1 MEKTSSQLDAE
12 GYFVGVVIADESP
25 LEPGVFLIPGGAVDL
40 PPPEA
45 RAGKRYRPNGLGGW
59 DALDDNRGV
68 QMFLVSSGAP
78 YTSGQVVEGERY
90 DGTGPIPPW
99 LTLSPR
105 PNAWS
110 KWDGNTWIE
119 DEGARNLIVRQQNAS
134 SRASKLANAAT
145 AIAPLQDA
153 VDIGLAT
160 DKEVELLNAW
170 KLYRVML
177 NRVDIEL
184 DDPDWPNEPA

>member
-1 MEKTSSQLDAE
+1 MEKISSQLDAD

-45 RAGKRYRPNGLGGW
+45 VAGKRYRPDGLGGW
-59 DALDDNRGV
+59 EALEDNRGV
-68 QMFLVSSGAP
+68 ETFLVSSGAP
-78 YTSGQVVEGERY
+78 YTSGQAVEGERY
-90 DGTGPIPPW
+90 DGTGPLPVW
-99 LTLSPR
+99 LTFSPR
-105 PNAWS
+105 PNEWS
-110 KWDGNTWIE
+110 KWDGQAWIE
-119 DEGARNLIVRQQNAS
+119 DKDARDLIVRQQNAS
-134 SRASKLANAAT
+134 SRTSKIANAAT

-160 DKEVELLNAW
+160 AKEVELLNAW

-177 NRVDIEL
+177 NRVDIEESN
-184 DDPDWPNEPA
+184 PDWPIEPT